1 MASKPRF
8 IRNDFYYHC
17 FNRGVDKRLIFI
29 DSSDYLRF
37 INSISISNNPET
49 LRFKHGKKL
58 ETDRFVDVINY
69 CLMPNHFHLTL
80 KQVSE
85 NGISFFLHRLATS
98 YTKYFNIKHKRSGRL
113 FEYVFKAVEVSTDEQ
128 LIHLSRYIH
137 LNPFV
142 AGIVKEPEEYKW
154 SSYLDY
160 LGIFSNIECKKQDVL
175 SFFNKSSY
183 GKFVNDQKDYA
194 LHLELIK
201 HLVVDND
208 E

>member
-17 FNRGVDKRLIFI
+17 FNRGVDKRTIFVE
-29 DSSDYLRF
+29 STDYSRF
-37 INSISISNNPET
+37 LNSLSISNDPDT
-49 LRFKHGKKL
+49 LRFKTGIKF
-58 ETDRFVDVINY
+58 EADRFVDIINY

-113 FEYVFKAVEVSTDEQ
+113 FEYVFKAVEVNTDEQ

-137 LNPFV
+137 LNPYV

-160 LGIFSNIECKKQDVL
+160 LGLSSNIECKKDEVL
-175 SFFNKSSY
+175 KLFRSSSY
-183 GKFVNDQKDYA
+183 KKFVDDQKAYA
-194 LHLELIK
+194 LELDSIK
-201 HLVVDND
+201 HLTI